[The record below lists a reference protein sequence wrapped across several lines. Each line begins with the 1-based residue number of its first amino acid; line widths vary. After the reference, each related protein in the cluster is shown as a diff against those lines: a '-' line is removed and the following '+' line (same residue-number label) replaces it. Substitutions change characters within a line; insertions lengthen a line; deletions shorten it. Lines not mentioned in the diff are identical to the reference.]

1 MAEGIRSKG
10 QKKGQKEGPQE
21 EGQQEEQAV
30 ETLDLPTD
38 LGSAL
43 GGSKETQFA
52 VMLRMIIGEQAK
64 AELAREARE
73 ERREKEAREER
84 RRAEEA
90 MERKEKEAREERKRA
105 EEAMEKKEKEAREE
119 RKRAEEAMEKK
130 EKEAR
135 EEKRRDEEAREKR
148 EWEYQEKLLQ
158 LQEDVGDRA
167 REAHEKRD
175 KKNRESEKATR
186 EEDRKKDRAIQ
197 GLPSF
202 KDEDDLEEYLALV
215 DRKLRVAGIKEEEWI
230 SIVDG
235 KLGSRLGRAWQ
246 DIVSTTDVYAEAKV
260 RLLESTGY
268 TPSLAADTFYRFNV
282 EKAKGMSAD
291 QLYSRGAQLYRR
303 MVASHT
309 DPKEIEFRVVKGWVK
324 ALVPRKARAAL
335 DARNMT
341 TPIELI
347 SALQDFLS
355 LEGESVEGRT
365 AVFGKGYTESSRPS
379 GSGYPSYRTP
389 STGSFGVMRCF
400 NCNKVGHK
408 AVDCRA
414 PKADAGS
421 GAPGTG
427 VKLEKPWVVN
437 CFTCG
442 KEGHKSPQCPQGI
455 KVEKGGGE
463 EAKAPVKSLKR
474 VGGDK
479 GKSKKKMDGLVN
491 GRKVRILLDSGA
503 DITIVQ
509 ESMVSP
515 EHLIGE
521 KATLLPWMAAGG
533 LRVPMAE
540 CLFRVGNMEWSEI
553 VAVGPDREDDREV
566 LYNLEWDTERGCQ
579 LINWANKTEPMSIN
593 MVQTRSQA
601 EEKRKEEE
609 RVAKL
614 LSEEKPSLKPLIK
627 EQVVKVDAEVGDPS
641 TAPTMECKG
650 PEGGIELV
658 VEEEELKD
666 LGEGEEVALLE
677 SLGIEQEPYDDE
689 LEEEFRIRERLTEE
703 PDLVIEPIRAG
714 GKSREILVKE
724 TALDPSL
731 RSWRESA
738 SEGSDGFVWREGL
751 LFKSVLTHTMDRE
764 FRLVLPQSQRN
775 QVMRMAHEGFS
786 HMGARRVVSLI
797 KRNFVWP
804 RMGQAITAYCRSCAY
819 CQKAAKSKATQV
831 PMMQRKVMT
840 EPFEVMGIDIVGPI
854 PKGKGGHQYLLTT
867 ICMAS
872 KWPEAVPLRNITA
885 KVVAQTL
892 VDIFSR
898 TGIPL
903 EIVTDQGPQFMGKV
917 MDQLCNSL
925 QIRKIPT
932 TPYHPE
938 GNGVVERMH
947 GTLGAMLTKATQE
960 GLDWV
965 GQVPYALYA
974 LRSAPNRDTKFSPF
988 ELVYGRYV
996 RTPLDILYQGW
1007 AQHEF
1012 EEFDTDGW
1020 AEWLVDRLNVWH
1032 SVARE
1037 RGEHAGSQRKLDFDK
1052 KARER
1057 SLELGDKVLLRI
1069 PGKIEKLEESWAG
1082 PYLVVEKLNRV
1093 DYRIEI
1099 SKGRF
1104 RVVHINNVKKFHER
1118 ELSILRLTVVAEDF
1132 SEDEAVGI
1140 KVTGDCVDFDMST
1153 VEQLEREFPEV
1164 FSNLPGKTEVGQM
1177 VIQST
1182 EPYPLASAPYRVPD
1196 KLKEGV
1202 RGEIQKLV
1210 ELGVVVQSTSPWAS
1224 PIVPVPK
1231 PDGTLRLCI
1240 DYRRLNAVTVA
1251 DPYYMATL
1259 EEILERVGSSGCIS
1273 KLDLLKGFY
1282 QVEVQEESR
1291 AKTAFVSPFGK
1302 YEFVR
1307 MPFGLRNAPSVF
1319 QRTMEVVL
1327 RGCFHCSAP
1336 YIDDII
1342 VFSKDGQEHVGH
1354 LREVLGAL
1362 KSSGLT
1368 TRRDKCVFGRTKLEY
1383 LGHLVGGGEM
1393 AVPHHRASAMQN
1405 YKLPKTKKQLRAF
1418 LGSCSYY
1425 RKFVQG
1431 FAQLSS
1437 ILSPDT
1443 SKLAPNVITW
1453 DERKLEAFNSLK
1465 VCLVDVCVLTVP
1477 SSEDSFILNTDASG
1491 LGIGATLNVVRD
1503 GVEKPVGYFSK
1514 QLTGAQTR
1522 YSVTELEALAL
1533 FKAIHHYAHFLWGRK
1548 FLVRTDHQA
1557 LVSLM
1562 SSRSLNK
1569 RLHGWVLGLMDFN
1582 FEVVYRAGHLHGDAD
1597 GMSRQDWE
1605 DLEEEDEQLRTA
1617 DVLVGGDVGVKPHK
1631 EEEEK
1636 TLSRE

>member
-21 EGQQEEQAV
+21 EGHHEEQDD
-30 ETLDLPTD
+30 ETLNVPND
-38 LGSAL
+38 LGRAL
-43 GGSKETQFA
+43 GGGQDTQLA

-73 ERREKEAREER
+73 ERREREAREERRRAEEATDRREKEAREER

-90 MERKEKEAREERKRA
+90 TERKEREDKEERKRDD
-105 EEAMEKKEKEAREE
+105 EAKER
-119 RKRAEEAMEKK
+119 
-130 EKEAR
+130 
-135 EEKRRDEEAREKR
+135 R

-158 LQEDVGDRA
+158 LQEEVGNRA
-167 REAHEKRD
+167 REAQDKRER
-175 KKNRESEKATR
+175 KNRESDKTNR

-197 GLPSF
+197 GLPSY
-202 KDEDDLEEYLALV
+202 KEEDDLEEYLALV
-215 DRKLRVAGIKEEEWI
+215 DRKLKVAGIKEEEWI
-230 SIVDG
+230 NIVDG
-235 KLGSRLGRAWQ
+235 KLGSSLGRTWQ
-246 DIVSTTDVYAEAKV
+246 DIVSTTEVYTEAKA

-291 QLYSRGAQLYRR
+291 QLYNRGTQLYRR
-303 MVASHT
+303 MTTSHT

-335 DARNMT
+335 DARNVT
-341 TPIELI
+341 TSIELI

-365 AVFGKGYTESSRPS
+365 AVFGKGDTESSRSS
-379 GSGYPSYRTP
+379 GSGYPSYRNP
-389 STGSFGVMRCF
+389 SAGSFGVMRCY

-408 AVDCRA
+408 AADCRA
-414 PKADAGS
+414 PKTDTGS
-421 GAPGTG
+421 GAPGVR
-427 VKLEKPWVVN
+427 VKLEKPWTVN

-442 KEGHKSPQCPQGI
+442 KEGHKSPQCPLGI
-455 KVEKGGGE
+455 KGEKGDGE

-474 VGGDK
+474 IGEDK

-491 GRKVRILLDSGA
+491 GRKVRILLDSGT
-503 DITIVQ
+503 DITVVQ

-515 EHLIGE
+515 EHLIG
-521 KATLLPWMAAGG
+521 KNATLIPWMAAGIS
-533 LRVPMAE
+533 LPLAE
-540 CLFRVGNMEWSEI
+540 CRFKVGSMEWSEI
-553 VAVGPDREDDREV
+553 VAVGPDKEDDREV
-566 LYNLEWDTERGCQ
+566 IYNLEWDTERGCQ
-579 LINWANKTEPMSIN
+579 LINWANKTRAIN
-593 MVQTRSQA
+593 INRVQTRSQA
-601 EEKRKEEE
+601 EEQRKEEE

-614 LSEEKPSLKPLIK
+614 LKEENPSLKPLTQKQIIK
-627 EQVVKVDAEVGDPS
+627 AEGN
-641 TAPTMECKG
+641 TH
-650 PEGGIELV
+650 EGGIELV
-658 VEEEELKD
+658 VEEGEVKDSEEEEELD
-666 LGEGEEVALLE
+666 ESE

-703 PDLVIEPIRAG
+703 PDLVIEPIKAG
-714 GKSREILVKE
+714 GKSREMLVKE
-724 TALDPSL
+724 TASDPSL
-731 RSWRESA
+731 KSWREKA
-738 SEGSDGFVWREGL
+738 SEESDGFVWREGL
-751 LFKSVLTHTMDRE
+751 LFKSILTHTMDRE
-764 FRLVLPQSQRN
+764 FRLALPHSQRN

-786 HMGARRVVSLI
+786 HMGARRVVLLI

-804 RMGQAITAYCRSCAY
+804 GMGHEITAYCRSCEH

-831 PMMQRKVMT
+831 PMMQRKVFS
-840 EPFEVMGIDIVGPI
+840 EPFEVMGIDIVGPM

-872 KWPEAVPLRNITA
+872 KWPEAVPLRNVTA
-885 KVVAQTL
+885 KTVAQNL

-903 EIVTDQGPQFMGKV
+903 EIVTDQGPQFMSKV
-917 MDQLCNSL
+917 MDQLCVSL
-925 QIRKIPT
+925 QIHKIPT

-1020 AEWLVDRLNVWH
+1020 AEWLVSRLQVWH

-1057 SLELGDKVLLRI
+1057 SLEVGDKVLLRI

-1082 PYLVVEKLNRV
+1082 PYLVVERLNRV
-1093 DYRIEI
+1093 NYRIEI
-1099 SKGRF
+1099 SKGRS
-1104 RVVHINNVKKFHER
+1104 RVVHINNVKKFQER
-1118 ELSILRLTVVAEDF
+1118 EMSIMRLTVVAEDF
-1132 SEDEAVGI
+1132 SGDEAVGV
-1140 KVTGDCVDFDMST
+1140 KVSGDCADFDMST
-1153 VEQLEREFPEV
+1153 VEQLEQEFPEV
-1164 FSNLPGKTEVGQM
+1164 FSNLPGKSEVGQM
-1177 VIQST
+1177 VIQSN

-1196 KLKEGV
+1196 KLKEEV
-1202 RGEIQKLV
+1202 RLEIQKLV

-1224 PIVPVPK
+1224 PIIPVPK

-1342 VFSKDGQEHVGH
+1342 VFSKDGQEHAGH

-1393 AVPHHRASAMQN
+1393 AVPLHRASDMEN

-1443 SKLAPNVITW
+1443 SKLAPNVIIW

-1477 SSEDSFILNTDASG
+1477 SAEDSFILNTDASG

-1562 SSRSLNK
+1562 TSRSLNK

-1605 DLEEEDEQLRTA
+1605 DLEEKDEQLRTA
-1617 DVLVGGDVGVKPHK
+1617 EVLVGGDVGAEPPQMQEGRATPGVA
-1631 EEEEK
+1631 
-1636 TLSRE
+1636 LQN

>member
-10 QKKGQKEGPQE
+10 QKKGQKEGSHE

-30 ETLDLPTD
+30 ETLNLPTD

-43 GGSKETQFA
+43 GGGQDTQFA

-84 RRAEEA
+84 KRAEEA
-90 MERKEKEAREERKRA
+90 MERKEKEAREERRRA
-105 EEAMEKKEKEAREE
+105 EEAMERKEKD
-119 RKRAEEAMEKK
+119 
-130 EKEAR
+130 AR
-135 EEKRRDEEAREKR
+135 EEKRKDEEAREKR

-158 LQEDVGDRA
+158 MQEEVGNRA
-167 REAHEKRD
+167 REAQEKRE
-175 KKNRESEKATR
+175 KNNRESEKANR

-197 GLPSF
+197 GLPSY

-235 KLGSRLGRAWQ
+235 KLGSSLGRTWQ
-246 DIVSTTDVYAEAKV
+246 DIVSTTGVYTEAKA

-303 MVASHT
+303 MTASHT

-335 DARNMT
+335 DARNVT
-341 TPIELI
+341 TSIELI

-355 LEGESVEGRT
+355 LEGENVEGRT
-365 AVFGKGYTESSRPS
+365 AVFGKGETESSRPS
-379 GSGYPSYRTP
+379 SSGYPSYRNP
-389 STGSFGVMRCF
+389 SAGSFGVMRCF
-400 NCNKVGHK
+400 NCNKAGHK

-421 GAPGTG
+421 GAPGIR

-474 VGGDK
+474 IGEDK
-479 GKSKKKMDGLVN
+479 GKGKKKMDGLVN
-491 GRKVRILLDSGA
+491 GRRVRILLDSGT
-503 DITIVQ
+503 DITVVQ

-515 EHLIGE
+515 EHMIG
-521 KATLLPWMAAGG
+521 KNATLIPWMAAGIR
-533 LRVPMAE
+533 LPLAE
-540 CLFRVGNMEWSEI
+540 CLFKVGSMEWSEI
-553 VAVGPDREDDREV
+553 VAVGPDKEDDKEV
-566 LYNLEWDTERGCQ
+566 IYNLEWDTERGCQ
-579 LINWANKTEPMSIN
+579 LINWANKTNPIN
-593 MVQTRSQA
+593 INRVQTRSQA
-601 EEKRKEEE
+601 EEQRKEEE

-614 LSEEKPSLKPLIK
+614 LREEKPSLKPLIK
-627 EQVVKVDAEVGDPS
+627 KQVIEVEGNV
-641 TAPTMECKG
+641 
-650 PEGGIELV
+650 PEEDIELE

-666 LGEGEEVALLE
+666 LGEGEEVAVLE
-677 SLGIEQEPYDDE
+677 GLGIEQEPYEDE
-689 LEEEFRIRERLTEE
+689 WEEEFRIRERLTEE
-703 PDLVIEPIRAG
+703 PDLVIEPIKAG
-714 GKSREILVKE
+714 GKSREMLVKE

-731 RSWRESA
+731 KNWRENA
-738 SEGSDGFVWREGL
+738 SEESDGFVWREGL
-751 LFKSVLTHTMDRE
+751 LFKSILTHTMDRE
-764 FRLVLPQSQRN
+764 FRLVLPYSQRN

-786 HMGARRVVSLI
+786 HMGARRVVLLI

-804 RMGQAITAYCRSCAY
+804 RMGQEITAYCRSCAY

-840 EPFEVMGIDIVGPI
+840 EPFEVMGIDIVGPM

-885 KVVAQTL
+885 KAVAQNL

-903 EIVTDQGPQFMGKV
+903 EIVTDQGSQFMSKV

-1057 SLELGDKVLLRI
+1057 SLEVGDKVLLRI

-1099 SKGRF
+1099 SKGRL
-1104 RVVHINNVKKFHER
+1104 RVVHINNVKKFQER

-1140 KVTGDCVDFDMST
+1140 KVTGDCVDFNVSV
-1153 VEQLEREFPEV
+1153 VEQLEQEFPEV
-1164 FSNLPGKTEVGQM
+1164 FSELPGKSEVGQL

-1196 KLKEGV
+1196 KLKEEV
-1202 RGEIQKLV
+1202 RLEIQKLV

-1224 PIVPVPK
+1224 PIIPVPK
-1231 PDGTLRLCI
+1231 PDGTLRLCV

-1362 KSSGLT
+1362 RSSGLT

-1393 AVPHHRASAMQN
+1393 AVPHHRASAMQD

-1443 SKLAPNVITW
+1443 SKLAPNVIVW
-1453 DERKLEAFNSLK
+1453 DGRKLEAFNSLK

-1569 RLHGWVLGLMDFN
+1569 RLHGWVLGLMDFD

-1605 DLEEEDEQLRTA
+1605 DLEEKDEQLRTA
-1617 DVLVGGDVGVKPHK
+1617 DVLVGGDVGVETPQMQ
-1631 EEEEK
+1631 EGGA
-1636 TLSRE
+1636 TVGVALQN